1 MAGERES
8 PRAGAALSGGGVGGG
23 GAATRRLAA
32 QRARE
37 GVGRRGVLRSGA
49 GGRFV
54 TAAEQPGGGRR
65 GVGSR
70 RAVAAGRRA
79 GNRAG
84 EGAIDLFAAAAGGSG
99 APRPI
104 PVVRRFAAEGRRPL
118 RTPRR
123 GVAFPLATAAGRGA
137 GNRSGEGAVAPFA
150 AAGGSGA
157 PRPIPVVRRFP
168 AGGRRPLRTRRPGVV
183 FPLAAAAGRRAGNRT
198 GARSVAL
205 FATVP
210 GGSGARRRIPVV
222 RRFAAEGRRP
232 LRARRPGGIVPFLAA
247 AGALA
252 VAGCSPEAPGAGPAG
267 EATRGAE
274 GAAAATATE
283 TGIAAET
290 LSGDGRGASSLP
302 RPELHPGMPGVLNEA
317 EIAALGAARERALGE
332 IAHLPEFGF
341 GAAAGPERIAAWDID
356 IGPEGE
362 GLPAGRGSVERGET
376 LYRLQCVQCHGLRGE
391 GADYEA
397 LAGRVPGD
405 GFPFAEQWRF
415 PITVGSYWPYATTLF
430 DYIRRAMP
438 QAAPGT
444 LPPDDV
450 YALTAYVLH
459 LNDLLEPGETLDADS
474 LPRIVMPARDRFVR
488 DDRRGGPE
496 VR

>member
-1 MAGERES
+1 MAEGVTG
-8 PRAGAALSGGGVGGG
+8 PRAGSSPVGGTVVRSRS
-23 GAATRRLAA
+23 ATRRLAA
-32 QRARE
+32 RRARE
-37 GVGRRGVLRSGA
+37 GVGRRGAVRRGDGFRLASVAERRGA
-49 GGRFV
+49 DRRGIGSRFGIATV
-54 TAAEQPGGGRR
+54 AERRGADRRGTGSRLATAAERR
-65 GVGSR
+65 GADRQGTGSR
-70 RAVAAGRRA
+70 LAIVAGWRVGWRGGVSPLATAAGRRV
-79 GNRAG
+79 GNRTR
-84 EGAIDLFAAAAGGSG
+84 EGAVPPFAAAVVGGSG
-99 APRPI
+99 APRPAA
-104 PVVRRFAAEGRRPL
+104 VGRRFGAPARPPL
-118 RTPRR
+118 PTRRR
-123 GVAFPLATAAGRGA
+123 GRILRFG
-137 GNRSGEGAVAPFA
+137 FA
-150 AAGGSGA
+150 ALS
-157 PRPIPVVRRFP
+157 
-168 AGGRRPLRTRRPGVV
+168 
-183 FPLAAAAGRRAGNRT
+183 LALT
-198 GARSVAL
+198 
-205 FATVP
+205 
-210 GGSGARRRIPVV
+210 
-222 RRFAAEGRRP
+222 
-232 LRARRPGGIVPFLAA
+232 
-247 AGALA
+247 
-252 VAGCSPEAPGAGPAG
+252 GCSPEAPGAEPAG
-267 EATRGAE
+267 EENGAE
-274 GAAAATATE
+274 EAAVAGG
-283 TGIAAET
+283 TGIAAE
-290 LSGDGRGASSLP
+290 SAARDGGSPSSLP

-317 EIAALGAARERALGE
+317 EIAALGTARERALGE

-341 GAAAGPERIAAWDID
+341 GEGAGPERIAAWDID

-391 GADYEA
+391 GADFEA

-405 GFPFAEQWRF
+405 AFPFAEQWRY

>member
-1 MAGERES
+1 M
-8 PRAGAALSGGGVGGG
+8 
-23 GAATRRLAA
+23 
-32 QRARE
+32 
-37 GVGRRGVLRSGA
+37 
-49 GGRFV
+49 
-54 TAAEQPGGGRR
+54 
-65 GVGSR
+65 
-70 RAVAAGRRA
+70 
-79 GNRAG
+79 
-84 EGAIDLFAAAAGGSG
+84 
-99 APRPI
+99 
-104 PVVRRFAAEGRRPL
+104 
-118 RTPRR
+118 
-123 GVAFPLATAAGRGA
+123 
-137 GNRSGEGAVAPFA
+137 
-150 AAGGSGA
+150 
-157 PRPIPVVRRFP
+157 
-168 AGGRRPLRTRRPGVV
+168 
-183 FPLAAAAGRRAGNRT
+183 
-198 GARSVAL
+198 
-205 FATVP
+205 
-210 GGSGARRRIPVV
+210 
-222 RRFAAEGRRP
+222 
-232 LRARRPGGIVPFLAA
+232 

-252 VAGCSPEAPGAGPAG
+252 VAGCSPEAPGTGLDREGTRA
-267 EATRGAE
+267 EAE
-274 GAAAATATE
+274 AAAANPTE

-290 LSGDGRGASSLP
+290 AARDGGGASFLP

-405 GFPFAEQWRF
+405 AFPFAEQWRY